1 MASNK
6 KSSNTSKT
14 AHVMNLLSKNR
25 ERQPAPSPEEPSPQ
39 TKKEPSENPEKK
51 SASQSAPL
59 PPVMTSLTQDA
70 AVSAQIKSA
79 LESALEQE
87 LEADAPAKAAKP
99 QEPEKSQP
107 EASQPQTAEPVAAEP
122 AASQSTA
129 VEEPK
134 AEETTSGEEPKKAE
148 PAQEMPEQICL
159 NVMEALVEQKA
170 DRYIEMFGLC
180 NCPRCAMDVRA
191 LALTNLPAV
200 YTVIP
205 PHEVNFRLAI
215 YEPRY
220 NPSIIAQLVRACK
233 VVMEDPRH
241 DRV

>member
-1 MASNK
+1 MA
-6 KSSNTSKT
+6 
-14 AHVMNLLSKNR
+14 A
-25 ERQPAPSPEEPSPQ
+25 EPA
-39 TKKEPSENPEKK
+39 
-51 SASQSAPL
+51 
-59 PPVMTSLTQDA
+59 
-70 AVSAQIKSA
+70 
-79 LESALEQE
+79 
-87 LEADAPAKAAKP
+87 
-99 QEPEKSQP
+99 
-107 EASQPQTAEPVAAEP
+107 ASQPTAVEEPKAEEPAPDTDALEAELAKTLEQQNAQDTQTPPSQTQEAEPVAAEP
-122 AASQSTA
+122 AAAQPTA

-148 PAQEMPEQICL
+148 PAQEVPEQICL

-191 LALTNLPAV
+191 LALSNLPAV

-233 VVMEDPRH
+233 VVMENPRH